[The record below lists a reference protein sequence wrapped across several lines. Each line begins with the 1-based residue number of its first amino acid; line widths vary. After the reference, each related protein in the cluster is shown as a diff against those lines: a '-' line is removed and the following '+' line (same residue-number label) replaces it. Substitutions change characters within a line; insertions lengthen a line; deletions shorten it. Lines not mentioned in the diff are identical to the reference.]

1 MLTSRQLY
9 RSRCPQVLLGP
20 STLAFRRRSEKK
32 NKKNSEDQASTPDKR
47 SAKQY
52 LVAPFACL
60 CPSYVFVFATK
71 KKQKIIYLGGF
82 APLDVFL
89 AEAEVS
95 DLDVAV
101 LVQQQVLQL

>member
-1 MLTSRQLY
+1 M
-9 RSRCPQVLLGP
+9 
-20 STLAFRRRSEKK
+20 
-32 NKKNSEDQASTPDKR
+32 D
-47 SAKQY
+47 
-52 LVAPFACL
+52 PFACL
-60 CPSYVFVFATK
+60 CLCPPFVFVFAK
-71 KKQKIIYLGGF
+71 KKNKKYIYLGGL